1 MTSTNNQTSN
11 GYDAADAA
19 DAAAAAAE
27 KIKFGLNWNCSRIYY
42 LLYRWKEKNDDAKP
56 ESTVDRWHWLIE
68 GH

>member
-11 GYDAADAA
+11 GYDAA
-19 DAAAAAAE
+19 AAAAAK

-42 LLYRWKEKNDDAKP
+42 LLCSWKEKNDDAKP

>member
-11 GYDAADAA
+11 GYDAAVVAA
-19 DAAAAAAE
+19 K

-42 LLYRWKEKNDDAKP
+42 LLCSWNEKNDDAKP
-56 ESTVDRWHWLIE
+56 DSTVDRWHWLIE